1 LDCRSS
7 WDYGDISISGEA
19 YSVDLTS
26 MDPAQ
31 SIEVN
36 LQARWRP
43 LDIAFRI
50 NSSHCSSG
58 RTTKEVSPYLAW
70 RSHDFSI
77 QIINRVNSGD
87 GQITFDM
94 FIQSMV
100 TVKTL
105 TEVFKRWFSVTTNPD
120 CSMDTDRDGYITISF
135 EQFLEVI
142 LRQR

>member
-1 LDCRSS
+1 
-7 WDYGDISISGEA
+7 
-19 YSVDLTS
+19 
-26 MDPAQ
+26 
-31 SIEVN
+31 
-36 LQARWRP
+36 
-43 LDIAFRI
+43 
-50 NSSHCSSG
+50 
-58 RTTKEVSPYLAW
+58 
-70 RSHDFSI
+70 
-77 QIINRVNSGD
+77 
-87 GQITFDM
+87 M